1 MHHAPR
7 IGRKKI
13 ALIGAG
19 NIGGELAALCAK
31 KELGDVVLFDIPQK
45 ADYAKGKALDLE
57 QNGTIIG
64 YDARITGTLM
74 PVRSRFDGD
83 DAVEPDFDIFAHLVC
98 SHMASIHV
106 HERIVHTGPMTRERV
121 EMLISQRATITRENI
136 ERRCLV
142 IPTLRFRG
150 ENLIALGV
158 EDQCGSLGW

>member
-1 MHHAPR
+1 MHWLVASVGLTVFTATMPT
-7 IGRKKI
+7 
-13 ALIGAG
+13 
-19 NIGGELAALCAK
+19 
-31 KELGDVVLFDIPQK
+31 IPSISSFLRYETSFESPV
-45 ADYAKGKALDLE
+45 ADDCF
-57 QNGTIIG
+57 

-98 SHMASIHV
+98 SHMASVHV

-150 ENLIALGV
+150 ENLIAMGV
-158 EDQCGSLGW
+158 EAHCGSLGW